1 MPSSISVSEAPRS
14 AAAQETAAAR
24 AIAVLLALLLLYCGA
39 LEFITRAGFSRISHG
54 QRRTMLSMAGAMQLQ
69 PHSSSGA
76 PTVLVVGNSLLLHG
90 VEPESLH
97 QKMAPQFE
105 SFVFAVENTQYLD
118 WYFGLRRLFS
128 SGSHPAFVVLTL
140 TPRQLISSATDGEYA
155 AHYLTNT
162 ADVIPLARR
171 AGLATTPASNLFFA
185 NLSTWLGSRAM
196 IRNWLLSELMPNL
209 DELTTRLPAKAGPLP
224 PNRVLI
230 PQSLD
235 RLAEIQNLCRQHG
248 AALIFLIP
256 PTLGVSDLPE
266 ALQAEAATRGVP
278 VIVPFRSGELPAS
291 DFVDGFHLNARG
303 ADAFTAKLAPM
314 LAEAAGKLR

>member
-1 MPSSISVSEAPRS
+1 
-14 AAAQETAAAR
+14 
-24 AIAVLLALLLLYCGA
+24 
-39 LEFITRAGFSRISHG
+39 
-54 QRRTMLSMAGAMQLQ
+54 MLSMAGAIQLQ
-69 PHSSSGA
+69 PRSASGV

-90 VEPESLH
+90 VDPESLRRE
-97 QKMAPQFE
+97 MAPRFE

-128 SGSHPAFVVLTL
+128 SGSHPAVVVLTL
-140 TPRQLISSATDGEYA
+140 TPRQLISSATDGEYT

-162 ADVIPLARR
+162 TDVIPLARR

-224 PNRVLI
+224 PNNVLI

-235 RLAEIQNLCRQHG
+235 RLAEIQNLCRQQG
-248 AALIFLIP
+248 VALIFLIP

-266 ALQAEAATRGVP
+266 ALQTEAATRGFP
-278 VIVPFRSGELPAS
+278 VVVPFRSGELPPS
-291 DFVDGFHLNARG
+291 DFADGFHLNAHG
-303 ADAFTAKLAPM
+303 AAAFTAKLAPM
-314 LAEAAGKLR
+314 LAEAAAKLH